1 LGVVKENRRDEIK
14 DFINIQS
21 NDANSAVMLNSKPK
35 KIKEMYETNYTQNKL
50 NLYNYIDTYT
60 NLNNILFYKFILC

>member
-1 LGVVKENRRDEIK
+1 
-14 DFINIQS
+14 
-21 NDANSAVMLNSKPK
+21 MLNSKPK

-60 NLNNILFYKFILC
+60 NLNNILFYKFGLC